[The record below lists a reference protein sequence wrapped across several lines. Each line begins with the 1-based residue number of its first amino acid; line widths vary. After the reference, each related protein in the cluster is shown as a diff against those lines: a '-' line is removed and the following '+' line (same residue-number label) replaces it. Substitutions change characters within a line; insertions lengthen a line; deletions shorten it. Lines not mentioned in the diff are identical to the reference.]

1 MNPRQVA
8 IETAARYDTNN
19 PFEIARE
26 RNIRI
31 LHQPLKTTPACILP
45 PVHPLS
51 LPAI

>member
-31 LHQPLKTTPACILP
+31 LHQPLKTTLGFMYGIAE
-45 PVHPLS
+45 S
-51 LPAI
+51 RTSF